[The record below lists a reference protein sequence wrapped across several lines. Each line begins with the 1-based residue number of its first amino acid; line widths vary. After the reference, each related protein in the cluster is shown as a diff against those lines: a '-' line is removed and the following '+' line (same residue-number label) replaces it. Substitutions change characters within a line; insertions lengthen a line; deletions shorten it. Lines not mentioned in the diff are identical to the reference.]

1 MYGIVL
7 RGLKNANATQYPSI
21 LFPMGGTYLRR
32 TARPR
37 STARSRSPR
46 SICYAKLLRQYGP
59 PGVVNFNWY
68 ECSASFMQ
76 GQVAIYMDGVN
87 FASQFEDAAKSKVV
101 GKVGYAVLPSG
112 PGGHFSPIYI
122 TGMAVSSQS
131 RNKEA
136 AYLFAQWATNKQ
148 NAVRELHGRRRR
160 RPHLAPGTDPEVKAK
175 PKMPADWYQAYQAS
189 LKIGRQGLPEI
200 VGVTEYRDIIGVAI
214 QKAIEG
220 APSAQ
225 VLAQAQKEFQDML
238 NKTEG

>member
-1 MYGIVL
+1 
-7 RGLKNANATQYPSI
+7 
-21 LFPMGGTYLRR
+21 MGGTYLKDGKAALDTKEQVSSLDLYTR
-32 TARPR
+32 
-37 STARSRSPR
+37 
-46 SICYAKLLRQYGP
+46 LLRQYGP

-76 GQVAIYMDGVN
+76 GQVAMYMDGVN

-101 GKVGYAVLPSG
+101 GKVGYAMLPSG

-131 RNKEA
+131 RSKEA
-136 AYLFAQWATNKQ
+136 GYLFAQWATNKT
-148 NAVRELHGRRRR
+148 NAVHELMAGVGVGR
-160 RPHLAPGTDPEVKAK
+160 TSTWDSPEVKAK

-200 VGVTEYRDIIGVAI
+200 VAVTEYRDIIGVAI

-220 APSAQ
+220 APAAQ
-225 VLAQAQKEFQDML
+225 VAAQAQKEFQDML
-238 NKTEG
+238 TRTET

>member
-1 MYGIVL
+1 
-7 RGLKNANATQYPSI
+7 
-21 LFPMGGTYLRR
+21 
-32 TARPR
+32 
-37 STARSRSPR
+37 
-46 SICYAKLLRQYGP
+46 
-59 PGVVNFNWY
+59 
-68 ECSASFMQ
+68 
-76 GQVAIYMDGVN
+76 MDGVN

-131 RNKEA
+131 RSKDA
-136 AYLFAQWATNKQ
+136 AYLFTQWATSKANM
-148 NAVRELHGRRRR
+148 VRELMAGVGVGR
-160 RPHLAPGTDPEVKAK
+160 TSTWDSPEVKAK

-220 APSAQ
+220 APAAQ
-225 VLAQAQKEFQDML
+225 VLAEAQKEFQDLL
-238 NKTEG
+238 NRTET